1 MALEAL
7 AHRST
12 ARQAARLEHR
22 SFQVAAFRDMASHE
36 MELVGMALQGADE
49 LHRIAALRE
58 HAIES
63 AVERHKLAVE
73 GGGDDVVDA
82 DGGGVAQHG
91 DRIVERHGLAAVAFL
106 VEQELVDLAAALAAI
121 AAQPL
126 DDPVERLALDAEP
139 AGARRTL
146 DQPFESGLV
155 VHVTGQGR

>member
-7 AHRST
+7 AHRPA

-22 SFQVAAFRDMASHE
+22 AFQVAVLGGMAGHE
-36 MELVGMALQGADE
+36 MELVGMALQGAHE
-49 LHRIAALRE
+49 LHRIAALGK
-58 HAIES
+58 H
-63 AVERHKLAVE
+63 AVEGAIKGYKLAIE

-91 DRIVERHGLAAVAFL
+91 ERVAERYGLAAVAFL

-126 DDPVERLALDAEP
+126 DDPVERIGIDAEP
-139 AGARRTL
+139 AGAR
-146 DQPFESGLV
+146 
-155 VHVTGQGR
+155 